1 MLVPLS
7 GYILMSYR
15 NQTLLLYEIINKNFN
30 IRQITR
36 LWIYDILTHQWALT
50 KLQL

>member
-7 GYILMSYR
+7 GYILMSYK
-15 NQTLLLYEIINKNFN
+15 NQTLLLFEIMNKNFN
-30 IRQITR
+30 MRQITR
-36 LWIYDILTHQWALT
+36 LWVYDILTRQWTLT